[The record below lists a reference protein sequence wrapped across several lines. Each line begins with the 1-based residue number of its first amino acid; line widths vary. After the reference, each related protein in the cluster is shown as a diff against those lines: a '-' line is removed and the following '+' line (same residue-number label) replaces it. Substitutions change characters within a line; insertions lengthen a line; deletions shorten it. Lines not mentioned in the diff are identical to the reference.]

1 MIIWLASYP
10 KSGNTWLRS
19 LLASY
24 YFSNDGDFNFNLLQ
38 KIDQFPSYNH
48 FKDYNKIFSN
58 PTDTTEFWIEEQTK
72 INSDNKIKL
81 FKTHNALCKINGNSF
96 TDNNNTLGAVYVV
109 RDPRNVITSL
119 ANHYEINLDQAFE
132 FMVTEQKA
140 IIQKKEDSYVGFVAL
155 FSWIFH
161 QTSWANNK
169 LFPTLVIRYEDLQNE
184 TFLTLKKVINFIDN
198 FDNSK
203 SSFNKS
209 YPEKPRSNDPSPN
222 LSTISLACRYNIL
235 ILGKFLIDPNRSL
248 SPLSDIKFK
257 LFFLNIL
264 RISFLSLPLLGMPI
278 FIISNLNLKQLLL
291 QEFVFLLLDLRLI
304 YRIFLH

>member
-24 YFSNDGDFNFNLLQ
+24 YFSKDGDFNFSLL
-38 KIDQFPSYNH
+38 KNIDQFPSYDH
-48 FKDYNKIFSN
+48 FKNYNKIFTN
-58 PTDTTEFWIEEQTK
+58 PTDTTEFWLEEQEK

-96 TDNNNTLGAVYVV
+96 TNSKNTLGAIYVV

-132 FMVTEQKA
+132 FMTTEQKG
-140 IIQKKEDSYVGFVAL
+140 IIQKKGNSYVGFVAL

-161 QTSWANNK
+161 QASWINNK

-184 TFLTLKKVINFIDN
+184 TFVTFSKVINFIDN
-198 FDNSK
+198 LSKSKHHFNTEKAKKSIQSCDFEKLKKLEINEGFNESPISKKDNSRINFFK
-203 SSFNKS
+203 
-209 YPEKPRSNDPSPN
+209 
-222 LSTISLACRYNIL
+222 
-235 ILGKFLIDPNRSL
+235 LGKDNNYKKLLNKDLITKMNL
-248 SPLSDIKFK
+248 KFK
-257 LFFLNIL
+257 DEIKKYNY
-264 RISFLSLPLLGMPI
+264 
-278 FIISNLNLKQLLL
+278 
-291 QEFVFLLLDLRLI
+291 E
-304 YRIFLH
+304 

>member
-24 YFSNDGDFNFNLLQ
+24 YFSEDGDFNFSLL
-38 KIDQFPSYNH
+38 KNIDQFPSYDH
-48 FKDYNKIFSN
+48 FKNYNKIFTN
-58 PTDTTEFWIEEQTK
+58 PTDTTEFWLEEQEK

-96 TDNNNTLGAVYVV
+96 TNSKNTLGAIYVV

-132 FMVTEQKA
+132 FMTTEQKG
-140 IIQKKEDSYVGFVAL
+140 IIQKKGNSYVGFVAL

-161 QTSWANNK
+161 QASWINNK

-184 TFLTLKKVINFIDN
+184 TFVTFSKVINFIDN
-198 FDNSK
+198 LSKSKHHFNTEKAKKSIQSCDFEKLKKLEINEGFNESPISKKDNSK
-203 SSFNKS
+203 INFFK
-209 YPEKPRSNDPSPN
+209 
-222 LSTISLACRYNIL
+222 
-235 ILGKFLIDPNRSL
+235 LGKDNNYKKLLNKDLITKMNS
-248 SPLSDIKFK
+248 KFK
-257 LFFLNIL
+257 DEIKKYNY
-264 RISFLSLPLLGMPI
+264 
-278 FIISNLNLKQLLL
+278 
-291 QEFVFLLLDLRLI
+291 E
-304 YRIFLH
+304 

>member
-24 YFSNDGDFNFNLLQ
+24 YFSEDGGFNFDLL
-38 KIDQFPSYNH
+38 KNIDQFPSYDH
-48 FKDYNKIFSN
+48 FKNYNKIFTN
-58 PTDTTEFWIEEQTK
+58 PTDTTEFWLEEQEK

-96 TDNNNTLGAVYVV
+96 TNSKNTLGAIYVV

-132 FMVTEQKA
+132 FMTTEQKG
-140 IIQKKEDSYVGFVAL
+140 IIQKKGNSYVGFVAL

-161 QTSWANNK
+161 QASWINNK

-184 TFLTLKKVINFIDN
+184 TFVTFSKVINFIDN
-198 FDNSK
+198 LSKSKHHFNTEKAKKSIQSCDFEKLKKLEINEGFNESPISKKDNSRINFFK
-203 SSFNKS
+203 
-209 YPEKPRSNDPSPN
+209 
-222 LSTISLACRYNIL
+222 
-235 ILGKFLIDPNRSL
+235 LGKDNNYKKLLNKDLITKMNL
-248 SPLSDIKFK
+248 KFK
-257 LFFLNIL
+257 DEIKKYNY
-264 RISFLSLPLLGMPI
+264 
-278 FIISNLNLKQLLL
+278 
-291 QEFVFLLLDLRLI
+291 E
-304 YRIFLH
+304 

>member
-24 YFSNDGDFNFNLLQ
+24 YFSEDGDFNFSLL
-38 KIDQFPSYNH
+38 KNIDQFPSYDH
-48 FKDYNKIFSN
+48 FKNYNKIFTN
-58 PTDTTEFWIEEQTK
+58 PTDTTEFWLEEQEK

-96 TDNNNTLGAVYVV
+96 TNSKNTLVAIYVV

-132 FMVTEQKA
+132 FMTTEQKG
-140 IIQKKEDSYVGFVAL
+140 IIQKKGNSYVGFVAL

-161 QTSWANNK
+161 QASWINNK

-184 TFLTLKKVINFIDN
+184 TFVTFSKVINFIDN
-198 FDNSK
+198 LSKSKHHFNTEKAKKSIQSCDFEKLKKLETNEGFIESPISKKDNSRINFFK
-203 SSFNKS
+203 
-209 YPEKPRSNDPSPN
+209 
-222 LSTISLACRYNIL
+222 
-235 ILGKFLIDPNRSL
+235 LGKDNDYKKLLNKDLITKMNL
-248 SPLSDIKFK
+248 KFK
-257 LFFLNIL
+257 
-264 RISFLSLPLLGMPI
+264 
-278 FIISNLNLKQLLL
+278 
-291 QEFVFLLLDLRLI
+291 D
-304 YRIFLH
+304 